1 MNSMNTLSAKLPRFK
16 GAILLVEDKDTV
28 RKTTKTVL
36 VKLGFTVFEAADIQ
50 QTLSHWQDH
59 KEIIDLLYTDVVL
72 SGGENGLSLAENL
85 LKDKPTLK
93 VIVSS
98 GYPQDSIGIDTKLKN
113 LFQFLPKPCDL
124 DMMITAMSNCFHTAS
139 EGKPFAALH
148 SNL

>member
-72 SGGENGLSLAENL
+72 SGGENGLSLAENSSSCF
-85 LKDKPTLK
+85 KTTLRY
-93 VIVSS
+93 SFFS
-98 GYPQDSIGIDTKLKN
+98 
-113 LFQFLPKPCDL
+113 
-124 DMMITAMSNCFHTAS
+124 
-139 EGKPFAALH
+139 
-148 SNL
+148 